1 MSMTIHTNSYLNGA
15 LQNTRTADGEKHG
28 QKDGSAEVGKIRQSS
43 RSASL
48 DQVNM
53 GEDGLAVTQVSRQQG
68 AEPASA
74 QKQPASPR
82 LDTVEISEEGQAAGM
97 KTQSRSAAAEESGDA
112 ADSGYK
118 YEPEDLSDYTDAE
131 LKLMYYRGEITRQ
144 EYEDETG
151 ETLEE

>member
-1 MSMTIHTNSYLNGA
+1 MSMTINTNSYLNGTI
-15 LQNTRTADGEKHG
+15 QNTRTADGEKHG
-28 QKDGSAEVGKIRQSS
+28 QKDGSSEAGKIRQSS

-68 AEPASA
+68 AEPAAA

-82 LDTVEISEEGQAAGM
+82 ADTVEISEEGQAANM
-97 KTQSRSAAAEESGDA
+97 KMQSRSAAAEGSGDA